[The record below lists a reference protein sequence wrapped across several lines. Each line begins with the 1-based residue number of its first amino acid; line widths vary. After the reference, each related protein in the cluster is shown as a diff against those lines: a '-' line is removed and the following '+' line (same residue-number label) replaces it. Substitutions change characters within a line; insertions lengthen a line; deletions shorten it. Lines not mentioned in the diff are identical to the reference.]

1 MVSFFA
7 NEDILTGHLVVPLFA
22 RKLTSIFIEEDY
34 HCNPIK
40 SVPVE
45 AKWTEAAPSPQLQEK
60 GIEAPMDHNI
70 TCHVQE
76 EVRLPK
82 KELEAPDWVGC
93 EDLHP
98 FWLIKRDTITGN
110 HNCEMKVK
118 GFKQC
123 SIPDVAD
130 LQGNGTTK
138 LLAEGHTFHIHFPF
152 IVNHTRIEKDAEV
165 VLTWE
170 QNLNQPRATDEKGN
184 TLPSINCTRERL
196 RRNSGCL

>member
-1 MVSFFA
+1 M
-7 NEDILTGHLVVPLFA
+7 EGECDHKHG
-22 RKLTSIFIEEDY
+22 
-34 HCNPIK
+34 K
-40 SVPVE
+40 SVAVE
-45 AKWTEAAPSPQLQEK
+45 VEWTEAAPSPQMQEK

-76 EVRLPK
+76 EVMLSK
-82 KELEAPDWVGC
+82 KELEGTDWVGC

-98 FWLIKRDTITGN
+98 FWLIKRDTRAGN

-130 LQGNGTTK
+130 LQEHATTK
-138 LLAEGHTFHIHFPF
+138 LLADGHTFHIHFPF

-165 VLTWE
+165 VLKWE
-170 QNLNQPRATDEKGN
+170 QNLNQPRGTDKKRKH
-184 TLPSINCTRERL
+184 TAFDQLLLREVAKQKTGVFNAL
-196 RRNSGCL
+196 VLS

>member
-1 MVSFFA
+1 MERNHGVISVFA

-22 RKLTSIFIEEDY
+22 RKLTSIFIEGDY
-34 HCNPIK
+34 HCSPNK

-45 AKWTEAAPSPQLQEK
+45 VEWTDAAPSPQLLDE
-60 GIEAPMDHNI
+60 GLEVHMDHNI
-70 TCHVQE
+70 IFHVHE

-93 EDLHP
+93 EDMHP

-123 SIPDVAD
+123 CTLDFAD
-130 LQGNGTTK
+130 L
-138 LLAEGHTFHIHFPF
+138 
-152 IVNHTRIEKDAEV
+152 
-165 VLTWE
+165 
-170 QNLNQPRATDEKGN
+170 
-184 TLPSINCTRERL
+184 
-196 RRNSGCL
+196 